1 MNGLTVSIP
10 TTLKWY
16 QTQIDRWMHLVF
28 PPEVCE
34 DKDIRNYRF
43 LEEALEL
50 VQAGGCTRE
59 RAYELVDYVYGRPVG
74 EKVQEVGGVMVTL
87 AGWCEVHGVDLQSAA
102 MNELERVNRPEIMQK
117 IRDKQASK
125 VGTSALPGLLGK
137 QEIIRGRTYVLKD
150 GKVGVF
156 VGTHPQ
162 DAECLV
168 FCQAQVARVNYFD
181 AEDVDIDW
189 QATFVRHQLGEPW
202 SDGSSLIKVSAAGE
216 PLRAIPVNTVISDEL
231 SRSEVDAQYHLN
243 STASVAVSNSHK
255 CSKDMSACPRGTKVY
270 LIGQGGVGVL
280 ATYDGLPFWIE
291 WAALPGRAD

>member
-16 QTQIDRWMHLVF
+16 QTAIAHWLLEVF
-28 PPEVCE
+28 PPEICK

-74 EKVQEVGGVMVTL
+74 EKAQEVGGVMVTL

-181 AEDVDIDW
+181 AEESDIDW
-189 QATFVRHQLGEPW
+189 QLTFVRDQLGEQ
-202 SDGSSLIKVSAAGE
+202 I
-216 PLRAIPVNTVISDEL
+216 
-231 SRSEVDAQYHLN
+231 
-243 STASVAVSNSHK
+243 
-255 CSKDMSACPRGTKVY
+255 
-270 LIGQGGVGVL
+270 
-280 ATYDGLPFWIE
+280 
-291 WAALPGRAD
+291 GRASCRERVSSPV